1 MSDNNVINIETW
13 KKQNKQFDEY
23 ESLVEQ
29 LSRTIDYWRKK
40 KYNGGL
46 VAFVGIAFFADLI
59 RQIAPDEEA
68 ANQLIT
74 DALKHPMFE
83 DEENEMT
90 EEVQKPKE
98 KQRWWV
104 PVKSEDKLSPMEI
117 YEIEASTLEEAQELV
132 LNGEGELVSDPEE
145 DGGEPTSGYVNQDPD
160 LL

>member
-1 MSDNNVINIETW
+1 MSDKNVINIETW

-74 DALKHPMFE
+74 DGII
-83 DEENEMT
+83 T
-90 EEVQKPKE
+90 
-98 KQRWWV
+98 
-104 PVKSEDKLSPMEI
+104 
-117 YEIEASTLEEAQELV
+117 
-132 LNGEGELVSDPEE
+132 
-145 DGGEPTSGYVNQDPD
+145 
-160 LL
+160 